1 LSPGAEGE
9 LPPIGPDSEEHIYR
23 GHLIRVRVERW
34 GDSTREVVEHPGA
47 CGVVALT
54 SRGEV
59 LLIRQFRESVRAFVL
74 EIPAGVL
81 DVQGEGPAECA
92 AREVL
97 EETGFRVIELV
108 PLGTFHSSPGF
119 TNERFELF
127 FARVEPAAPGERA
140 EEAETGLHVMAMTA
154 QEAGQA
160 LGDGSITDAKTALAL
175 MLAGDRG
182 LVPGFSRRRP

>member
-1 LSPGAEGE
+1 VEQ
-9 LPPIGPDSEEHIYR
+9 IYG

-34 GDSTREVVEHPGA
+34 AGSTREIVEHPGA
-47 CGVVALT
+47 CAVVALT

-59 LLIRQFRESVRAFVL
+59 LMVRQFRESVRAFVL
-74 EIPAGVL
+74 EIPAGVM

-97 EETGFRVIELV
+97 EETGYRVVELV
-108 PLGTFHSSPGF
+108 PMGTFHSSPGF

-140 EEAETGLHVMAMTA
+140 EEAETGLHVVAMTA
-154 QEAGQA
+154 QEAGHA
-160 LGDGSITDAKTALAL
+160 LRDGALTDAKTALAL
-175 MLAGDRG
+175 MLAGERG
-182 LVPGFSRRRP
+182 LLPRSASPRSP